1 MVPPGERVWRQ
12 GVAYTFIGSQQ
23 HMLNEIGTT
32 APRAKRNAT
41 HHLAGL
47 QCFVAKHFSDALTMK

>member
-1 MVPPGERVWRQ
+1 MVPLGERVWRQ

-23 HMLNEIGTT
+23 HMLNGIGT

-47 QCFVAKHFSDALTMK
+47 WCFVAKPFSDALTMK